1 MKNQKTFQIACYA
14 LFLALLMLLTFTP
27 VGYIPIGPIKATI
40 IHLPVIFMGLVFGIK
55 GGVLAGLMFGCSSL
69 LANTLTPGVLSFC
82 FSPFIQVGGTGGN
95 WLSLIICFLPR
106 IILGLSAGFI
116 GKAVQQKMKL
126 SLSVVGCALV
136 HSLLVLGLIYLLF
149 KNSYAQALSM
159 DNQAVAIALMTTFS
173 TQSIIEAVLAGMFA
187 YFIYPF
193 MQIMQ
198 KKVKR

>member
-1 MKNQKTFQIACYA
+1 MKNQKTLQIACYA

-82 FSPFIQVGGTGGN
+82 FSPFIQVGGIGGN

-193 MQIMQ
+193 MQTMQ